1 MESDRKLIGQA
12 KRMWTN
18 SKKETIYTDSMS
30 DDEVLII
37 NSDEELAIM
46 IAERKKIEQD
56 IIKRIDHKLAKY
68 RQLKINR
75 QKQLA
80 EMEE

>member
-18 SKKETIYTDSMS
+18 SKKEIRYTDSMS
-30 DDEVLII
+30 EDELLII
-37 NSDEELAIM
+37 NSDEELAMM
-46 IAERKKIEQD
+46 IAERKKIEQE
-56 IIKRIDHKLAKY
+56 IIKRIDSKLAKY
-68 RQLKINR
+68 REMKINR
-75 QKQLA
+75 QRQLA